1 MPNTTKEAPTIRLFL
16 APINEP
22 VSGGWYEIG
31 TKPADA
37 REDIRLAVDEVR
49 KQTGSEELRI
59 SDAEGLPSSLIPPY
73 GGVPT
78 EKIVSFSQI
87 AYEHGLPTAR
97 AFVEVLELLG
107 VLGDDYLRED
117 GWYEAFARSHAGVQ
131 DSRTA
136 WAEIRVTDG
145 SRPLLGKVASERG
158 IGYINLD
165 RVRRNMEHDPHTTFV
180 NASDGV
186 HLFYVEEI

>member
-22 VSGGWYEIG
+22 VNGGWYPVSG
-31 TKPADA
+31 LSAK
-37 REDIRLAVDEVR
+37 EDIRSAMHEVR
-49 KQTGSEELRI
+49 EWTGKEELRI
-59 SDAEGLPSSLIPPY
+59 SDAEGLPSSMIPPY
-73 GGVPT
+73 GGVPV
-78 EKIVSFSQI
+78 EKIHAFCLLAQ
-87 AYEHGLPTAR
+87 EHGLPAAR
-97 AFVEVLELLG
+97 AYIEALNGTGAEVPPE
-107 VLGDDYLRED
+107 E
-117 GWYEAFARSHAGVQ
+117 WIRSFERAHAGVQ

-145 SRPLLGKVASERG
+145 SRPLLGKVASELG

-165 RVRRNMEHDPHTTFV
+165 RVRSNMEHDPHTTFID
-180 NASDGV
+180 ASDGV